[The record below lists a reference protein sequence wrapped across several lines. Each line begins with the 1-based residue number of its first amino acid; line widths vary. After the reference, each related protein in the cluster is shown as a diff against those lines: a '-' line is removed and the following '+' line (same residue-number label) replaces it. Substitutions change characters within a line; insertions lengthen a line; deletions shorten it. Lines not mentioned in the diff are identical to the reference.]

1 MVEEQFCAPCAY
13 VNINVVQSQN
23 AINTLFE
30 IIVCGN
36 DDDVGDGDGD
46 TARDGKTIAFK
57 SLKNKSLKKRKMSE
71 CMSVCLSVPDEKL
84 KSLQKIGRTI
94 CGRKSN

>member
-1 MVEEQFCAPCAY
+1 MVAVLYTPCAY

-36 DDDVGDGDGD
+36 DDDDGDGN
-46 TARDGKTIAFK
+46 TAGDGKTIAFK
-57 SLKNKSLKKRKMSE
+57 SLKNNKSPKKRKMSNLE
-71 CMSVCLSVPDEKL
+71 CVCV
-84 KSLQKIGRTI
+84 
-94 CGRKSN
+94 